1 MKKMKSPETA
11 PSLTLAGSIKK
22 PHILFLFSDTGGGH
36 RAATESIIEALQ
48 LEFGDALTTEM
59 VDFLKDYAPTPYNRL
74 PEFYPDLVRVPELW
88 GVGFHISDGRSQ
100 ARIMTST
107 MYPIVRQAARRLVR
121 EHPNDLLVSVHALGT
136 SFFLRALGSKRPPFI
151 TVVTDM
157 VSTHALWYD
166 QRADLTLVPTEM
178 ARRRALE
185 FNMAPDKV
193 VVVGQPVS
201 ERCSQ
206 PGGDKQTLRKKF
218 GWDLDKITILLVGG
232 GEGMGPLT
240 ETAIAI
246 DESGLDVSLVIITG
260 RNTRLKAGLEA
271 RTWDN
276 PVHIHGFTRDM
287 PDLMTAS
294 DVLVSKAG
302 PGTIA
307 EALIASL
314 PIILYSKLPGQEDGN
329 VRFVETV
336 GAGVWA
342 PDPLQVVRTLTR
354 WICRP
359 HERLKVVENCRQAA
373 RPDASRRIA
382 RILGEQIGL
391 GQAARGSMPPSP
403 PDV

>member
-1 MKKMKSPETA
+1 MTASTQEPESTR
-11 PSLTLAGSIKK
+11 K

-36 RAATESIIEALQ
+36 RAAAESIIEALQ

-59 VDFLKDYAPTPYNRL
+59 VDFLLDYAPPPYNRL
-74 PEFYPDLVRVPELW
+74 PEFYPDFVRIPELW
-88 GVGFHISDGRSQ
+88 GVGFLISDGRRQ

-107 MYPIVRQAARRLVR
+107 MWPIVRRAARRLVR
-121 EHPNDLLVSVHALGT
+121 EHPNDLLVCVHALGT
-136 SFFLRALGSKRPPFI
+136 SFLLRALGSKRPPFI

-157 VSTHALWYD
+157 VSTHALWFD

-178 ARRRALE
+178 ARQRALE
-185 FNMAPDKV
+185 FNMSPDKV
-193 VVVGQPVS
+193 IVVGQPVS
-201 ERCSQ
+201 ERCST
-206 PGGDKQTLRKKF
+206 PAGDRQTLRQKF
-218 GWDLDKITILLVGG
+218 GWTLDKATILLVGG
-232 GEGMGPLT
+232 GEGMGPLE

-246 DESGLDVSLVIITG
+246 DESGLDVNLVIVAG
-260 RNTRLKAGLEA
+260 RNIKLKADLEV

-276 PVHIHGFTRDM
+276 PTYIYGFTKDM
-287 PDLMTAS
+287 PDFMRAS
-294 DVLVSKAG
+294 DVLVTKAG

-329 VRFVETV
+329 VRFVESV

-342 PDPLQVVRTLTR
+342 PEPLQVVRTLTR

-359 HERLKVVENCRQAA
+359 NERLNVVENCRQAA

-382 RILGEQIGL
+382 RILGEQLGL
-391 GQAARGSMPPSP
+391 PTKG
-403 PDV
+403 